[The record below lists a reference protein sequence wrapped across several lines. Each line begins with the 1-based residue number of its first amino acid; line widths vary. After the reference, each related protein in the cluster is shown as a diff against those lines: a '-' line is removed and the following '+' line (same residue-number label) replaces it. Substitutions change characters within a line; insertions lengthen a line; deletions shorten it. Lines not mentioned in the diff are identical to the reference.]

1 MPSINIL
8 SPHVADMI
16 AAGEVVERP
25 ASVIKE
31 LVENSFDAGA
41 KNVTI
46 EIRNGGMTL
55 IRVKDDGCGMSPADA
70 GIAFL
75 RHATSKLKDEAGL
88 EAISTFGFRGE
99 ALAAVSSVSH
109 MEIISRE
116 KGSAEGIKLE
126 LDAGEIS
133 EMLPFGCPE
142 GTVLA
147 VKDLFF
153 NTPARLKFMK
163 SDRAEASACEAA
175 ALRCALA
182 RPDVS
187 LRFIKDGEEQLF
199 SPGSGDIKSSIY
211 ALLGREEAVS
221 MLECRASAEKMSIE
235 GFVSSPSAGR
245 GNRSRQFFFINGRC
259 IKSQLLQSA
268 LEQAYKNTLLTGR
281 YPACVLHIKMPFNA
295 LDVNVHP
302 AKTEVRFGNEKS
314 VFDFVYSAVKMALEE
329 EYGNSCKLQATSFK
343 ETGDADSCKLQATSF
358 KEKAV
363 HAPQLQANQSRRA
376 GEPESRS
383 PESVVGGVGSSE
395 RELRETSHE
404 PRATKPMPPTSLKEP
419 PESYTQISLNMTPS
433 ISQHAQTPQK
443 SGNSEV
449 FGNFTGKNVE
459 KPVQNV
465 ENQPRKEYKILGQAF
480 NTYII
485 IEQNGEILL
494 IDKHAAHERIIFDR
508 LCKTEYSPSSQLLI
522 CPVTLKLSGADAE
535 ALEENAE
542 FLSLLGFEIEP
553 FGEREYIVRAVPEDI
568 LSSDVV
574 PAVEE
579 ICEKLRSGT
588 GIDPKQ
594 KREEVLH
601 TVACKAAI
609 KAGWSTSREELEKL
623 ADAVV
628 SGEIKYCPHGRPV
641 SITVTRRELDKLFKR
656 TL

>member
-329 EYGNSCKLQATSFK
+329 EYGNSCKLQAASCK
-343 ETGDADSCKLQATSF
+343 ETGDADSCKLQAASF
-358 KEKAV
+358 K
-363 HAPQLQANQSRRA
+363 LQGDDSRRT
-376 GEPESRS
+376 EEISN
-383 PESVVGGVGSSE
+383 
-395 RELRETSHE
+395 LQ
-404 PRATKPMPPTSLKEP
+404 PPTTNCQAPISLKEP

-535 ALEENAE
+535 ALEENSE